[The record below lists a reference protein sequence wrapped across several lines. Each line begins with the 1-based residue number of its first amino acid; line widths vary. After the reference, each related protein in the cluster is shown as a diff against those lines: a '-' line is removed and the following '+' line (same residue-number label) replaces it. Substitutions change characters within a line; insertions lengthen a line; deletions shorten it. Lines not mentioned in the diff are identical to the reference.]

1 MKYNVSQLLKAHSG
15 VSRRYEVEADI
26 QGLDEGIMS
35 RDLLRGEV
43 QLMRTSQSILVTGRL
58 RTVVELACDR
68 CLEPF
73 TMPVEM
79 DLEEEFRP
87 TIDIGT
93 GAAIPVIEEEVG
105 QGTIDE
111 HHLLDLAEVVRQ
123 GLLLAIP
130 THPLCRPDCAGLCP
144 ECGQNL
150 NEGPCQCQHRVED
163 PRWAALKDLRI
174 R

>member
-1 MKYNVSQLLKAHSG
+1 MQHNVSQLLKAHSG

-26 QGLDEGIMS
+26 EGLDEELKP

-43 QLMRTSQSILVTGRL
+43 LLMRTSQGILVTAHL
-58 RTVVELACDR
+58 RTVVELTCDR

-73 TMPVEM
+73 TVPVEI

-87 TIDIGT
+87 TVDIGT
-93 GAAIPVIEEEVG
+93 GASLPVVVEEDG
-105 QGTIDE
+105 AGLING
-111 HHLLDLAEVVRQ
+111 HHILDLTEVVRQ
-123 GLLLAIP
+123 ALLLTIP
-130 THPLCRPDCAGLCP
+130 MHPLCRPDCAGLCP

-150 NEGPCQCQHRVED
+150 NEGSCQCQPRVED
-163 PRWAALKDLRI
+163 PRWAALKELRI